1 MKRFWKTF
9 QKILGSICLTDRI
22 LLLFAILL
30 LGYIVLDLSIYTG
43 TKQNATVDTVI
54 RTSLASIFGYFISI
68 NFSAST
74 ESSSANPPPVQTIH
88 EEKTTS
94 TNSLKLKAIGF
105 DAGEETSYETPQK
118 IPASTKNSTSLNVG
132 SRFQIYVISFIGISS
147 LIILLWTGNFQNLTA
162 ELMDVLSQLRDFVAA
177 SIGFLISYKKD
188 KIH

>member
-1 MKRFWKTF
+1 MKHFWKTF

-30 LGYIVLDLSIYTG
+30 LGYIVLDLLIYTG
-43 TKQNATVDTVI
+43 AKQNATVDTVI

-105 DAGEETSYETPQK
+105 DAGEETPYETPQK
-118 IPASTKNSTSLNVG
+118 ITASTKKSIFLNVG

-147 LIILLWTGNFQNLTA
+147 LVILLWTGNFQNLTA